1 MSSEPIRRLGV
12 YGRCIKDS
20 SILLTRLSST
30 EPDAGMWTLPG
41 GGMDPGETHHET
53 LVRELVEETGLV
65 PEIGRFLQS
74 FSHIRPANDRRGA
87 LHVIQFVY
95 EVAAIGTPTVIEV
108 GGSTAE
114 AAWIPLREANSL
126 PLVEIAAWA
135 VARPGSVESR
145 G

>member
-1 MSSEPIRRLGV
+1 VLSEPIRRVGV
-12 YGRCIKDS
+12 YGRCITDS

-30 EPDAGMWTLPG
+30 EPDAGRWTLPG

-53 LVRELVEETGLV
+53 LLREFVEETALV

-74 FSHIRPANDRRGA
+74 FSHMRPANARRGA
-87 LHVIQFVY
+87 IHVIQFVY
-95 EVAAIGTPTVIEV
+95 EVAAVGMPTVIEV
-108 GGSTAE
+108 GGSTVE

-135 VARPGSVESR
+135 VAGPGSVQSQ